1 LWVVAE
7 VNWNFLNSEG
17 HPCQISSK
25 SSVAL
30 GADTRSDGHIGVT
43 FGEIRENNLNVIR
56 FS

>member
-1 LWVVAE
+1 MAE
-7 VNWNFLNSEG
+7 VNWNFLNSEI

-25 SSVAL
+25 LSVSL

-43 FGEIRENNLNVIR
+43 GEIRENNLNVIR

>member
-1 LWVVAE
+1 VAE
-7 VNWNFLNSEG
+7 INWNFLNSEG

-25 SSVAL
+25 SSVSL

-43 FGEIRENNLNVIR
+43 FGEIRENSLNVIR